1 MSVVSDGRPGR
12 VLRIGIDAREL
23 QGRPTGVGRYLRSL
37 LRRFVVN
44 TPHQFV
50 IYNAAPVALPVAS
63 QAIESRVLP
72 GGHPFVWEQR
82 TLQRA
87 LALDRID
94 VLLSPA
100 YSCPLFTPV
109 PRVTAIHD
117 LSFFARPE
125 EFGALHGLRRRLMAR
140 ASARASR
147 ALLACS
153 EFTKAEMGRHLGPEA
168 ARKTEVVRLGPD
180 DDLPKGPARSPGR
193 RELGLAEDAVYVITV
208 GTVLR
213 RRNVSMLLRAFAAL
227 RKTNPKV
234 RLGIIGE
241 NRTHPFE
248 DIAGLAREL
257 GCESD
262 IRIAGFVTDE
272 EIARHYAAADLA
284 VFLSEYEGFGLPALE
299 AMSRG
304 VPTVVANR
312 GSLSEMFSS
321 GALVVEPRDEDVTG
335 ALRSVIDDSTF
346 AAELRR
352 RGSET
357 AAQFSWEK
365 AARETLAVLER
376 SAL

>member
-1 MSVVSDGRPGR
+1 MSDDVAKPKRA
-12 VLRIGIDAREL
+12 LRIGIDAREL

-37 LRRFVVN
+37 LRRFAADAR
-44 TPHQFV
+44 HRFV
-50 IYNAAPVALPVAS
+50 LYSAETVTLPVDS
-63 QAIESRVLP
+63 PIIESRVLP
-72 GGHPFVWEQR
+72 GGHPLFWEQG
-82 TLQRA
+82 TLPRA
-87 LALDRID
+87 LERDGVD

-100 YSCPLFTPV
+100 YSCPLFTAI

-125 EFGALHGLRRRLMAR
+125 EFGTLHGLRRRLMAR

-153 EFTKAEMGRHLGPEA
+153 EFTKSEMGRHLGPQA

-180 DDLPKGPARSPGR
+180 DDLPKGPPRSVGR
-193 RELGLAEDAVYVITV
+193 TELGLSEDAVYVITV

-213 RRNVSMLLRAFAAL
+213 RRNVSMLVRAFAAV
-227 RKTNPKV
+227 RKANATV

-241 NRTHPFE
+241 NRSHPFE
-248 DIAGLAREL
+248 DITALAREL
-257 GCESD
+257 GCEGEV
-262 IRIAGFVTDE
+262 RIAGFVTDA
-272 EIARHYAAADLA
+272 EIALHYAAADVA

-299 AMSRG
+299 AMARR

-312 GSLSEMFSS
+312 GSLSEMFPS
-321 GALVVEPRDEDVTG
+321 GAMVVEPRVAEVTA
-335 ALRSVIDDSTF
+335 ALQTVIDDPVV
-346 AAELRR
+346 AADLRQ

-357 AAQFSWEK
+357 ATRFSWDR

-376 SAL
+376 AAP